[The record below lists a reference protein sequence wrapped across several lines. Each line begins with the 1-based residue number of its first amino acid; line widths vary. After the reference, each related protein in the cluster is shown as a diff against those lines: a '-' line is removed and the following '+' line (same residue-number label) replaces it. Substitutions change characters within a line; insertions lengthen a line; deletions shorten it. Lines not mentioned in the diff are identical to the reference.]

1 MLLGVKRRL
10 SPAFFGAATTTAS
23 QGQSVGENDAAAM
36 NKSASMLLKMPQAA
50 MPGGQDAPL
59 NDSVLVAARG
69 AVRSLQ
75 QDLVSAKSELELKTL
90 SLELIAEQM
99 AFVTAERDFLLA
111 QLTATAAAAATTT
124 TATASAPGAPSPLSV
139 SDVLHRIAPDAPAS
153 APLADYLA
161 SVNAVQAVIDQHAF
175 DDRGRAV
182 RICMAAPLNT
192 SAVPPPSA
200 ECTQPVEQLVQA
212 LLRAR
217 DAAARLRA
225 SPADQRALAA
235 AVAKLDALVKKQPTA
250 AASDHFDALR
260 RALAFGDRLPFED
273 ELGDRLCSMVRC
285 ALRVACNANRGWG
298 CFILDD
304 EPAPAAGSDTE
315 AAQQQRQQQEPP
327 AVSAMLHRALWVVG
341 EFEAHGA
348 SQSNL
353 MELASA
359 KAFVLAMLAGLE
371 RVGRVDARRRHAWE
385 AAQEWA
391 VEAAKLA
398 SQPATR
404 VLGQLGDL
412 DALAKACSAP
422 TRSSSGGAAMFRALA
437 SRRILPSTTPP
448 IART

>member
-1 MLLGVKRRL
+1 
-10 SPAFFGAATTTAS
+10 
-23 QGQSVGENDAAAM
+23 
-36 NKSASMLLKMPQAA
+36 LKMPPAVPREA
-50 MPGGQDAPL
+50 
-59 NDSVLVAARG
+59 NDPILVAARG

-111 QLTATAAAAATTT
+111 QLAAT
-124 TATASAPGAPSPLSV
+124 SGAPSSLSV
-139 SDVLHRIAPDAPAS
+139 ADVLHRIAPGPDAS
-153 APLADYLA
+153 SNTPLADYLA
-161 SVNAVQAVIDQHAF
+161 SVNAVQAVIEQHAF
-175 DDRGRAV
+175 DNRGRAV

-235 AVAKLDALVKKQPTA
+235 AVAKLDAVVKQQP
-250 AASDHFDALR
+250 ASDRFDALR

-285 ALRVACNANRGWG
+285 ALRVACNAYKGWG

-304 EPAPAAGSDTE
+304 EPAAATGSGAE
-315 AAQQQRQQQEPP
+315 VAQQEPP
-327 AVSAMLHRALWVVG
+327 AVSAVLHRALWVVG
-341 EFEAHGA
+341 ELEPHGA
-348 SQSNL
+348 SQADL
-353 MELASA
+353 AELASA
-359 KAFVLAMLAGLE
+359 KTFVLAMLAGLE

-391 VEAAKLA
+391 VEAGKLG

-437 SRRILPSTTPP
+437 SRRIIMPSAGAAAGAGSQLERAPTRFFPGV
-448 IART
+448 RTVLD